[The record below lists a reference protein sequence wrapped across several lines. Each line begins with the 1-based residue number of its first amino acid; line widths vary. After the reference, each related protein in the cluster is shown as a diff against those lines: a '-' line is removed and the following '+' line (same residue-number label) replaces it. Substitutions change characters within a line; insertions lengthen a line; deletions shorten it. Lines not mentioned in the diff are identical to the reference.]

1 MNDLFGGEA
10 GCRLVEY
17 HDPRP
22 VVDSA
27 RDFDHLSLGGAEE
40 RYRRRGIDM
49 EVERLQELLRLDIES
64 AEAGQQ
70 LFVAEL
76 DVLGC
81 RH

>member
-1 MNDLFGGEA
+1 MNDLLGGEA
-10 GCRLVEY
+10 SCRLIEY
-17 HDPRP
+17 HDPRL

-27 RDFDHLSLGGAEE
+27 RDFDHLSLGCAED
-40 RYRRRGIDM
+40 RYRRRGVDM
-49 EVERLQELLRLDIES
+49 EVKGLQAARLDIES
-64 AEAGQQ
+64 TEAGQQ